1 MSIALELYT
10 QAGIRED
17 HPRVV
22 IDTMSASDFKNPAS
36 RNVLV
41 NDHAYEVIEIIQDVE
56 LEALDDPV
64 DVVKVQRKSH

>member
-22 IDTMSASDFKNPAS
+22 IDTMSASDFKGPGS
-36 RNVLV
+36 RRVLI
-41 NDHAYEVIEIIQDVE
+41 NDHVYEVIGIVRDVAF
-56 LEALDDPV
+56 EALDDLV
-64 DVVKVQRKSH
+64 DVVKLRRKLN